1 MCPWN
6 RYADIGDQE
15 FSPRHGWEHAS
26 LEELWALEE
35 ADFERL
41 TAGMAIRRAGYT
53 KFRSNLA
60 IAIGNAPGSSD
71 WIERLKAETSDDARL
86 SEHVRWAL
94 DQQRKKCSR

>member
-1 MCPWN
+1 M
-6 RYADIGDQE
+6 G
-15 FSPRHGWEHAS
+15 
-26 LEELWALEE
+26 LEE

-71 WIERLKAETSDDARL
+71 WVERLEAEASDDARL

-94 DQQRKKCSR
+94 DQQRKCSR